1 MKILVLSC
9 DKYEN
14 TWDVFFKLLDK
25 YYPNHPETYL
35 SCETKKCKYCKTIN
49 TNTSIWTKRFRESLK
64 KIKDEYVLVL
74 LDDFFIR
81 KTVDQN
87 RINYALESFDKD
99 TIVFNF
105 EKKYRKTKKY
115 SNIKGFEIQK
125 NNQIYLN
132 SCQPS
137 IWDRKKLIERL
148 KKDESAWEWEKT
160 IVNSP
165 YKHYINT
172 KGYIID
178 IGNKKY
184 NFFYWGIS
192 RGKLTFE
199 CKLFLK
205 KEHLRLDWDNKKNK
219 LKI

>member
-9 DKYEN
+9 DKYSA
-14 TWDVFFKLLDK
+14 TWEPFFKLLDK
-25 YYPNHPETYL
+25 YYDNHPEVYL
-35 SCETKKCKYCKTIN
+35 VCETKKCPYSKTIN
-49 TNTSIWTKRFRESLK
+49 VNSNIWTKRFREALK
-64 KIKDEYVLVL
+64 KIKDDYVLVL

-81 KTVDQN
+81 KKVDIK
-87 RINYALESFDKD
+87 RIDEVLKSFDKN

-105 EKKYRKTKKY
+105 EKKYRKTEKY
-115 SNIKGFEIQK
+115 SNIDGFELQRNK
-125 NNQIYLN
+125 QIYLN

-148 KKDESAWEWEKT
+148 SKDQSAWEWEKT
-160 IVNSP
+160 IVDSP

-178 IGNKKY
+178 IGNRKY
-184 NFFYWGIS
+184 NFLFWGIS
-192 RGKLTFE
+192 RGKLTLE

-205 KEHLRLDWDNKKNK
+205 KEKLKLDWKR
-219 LKI
+219 